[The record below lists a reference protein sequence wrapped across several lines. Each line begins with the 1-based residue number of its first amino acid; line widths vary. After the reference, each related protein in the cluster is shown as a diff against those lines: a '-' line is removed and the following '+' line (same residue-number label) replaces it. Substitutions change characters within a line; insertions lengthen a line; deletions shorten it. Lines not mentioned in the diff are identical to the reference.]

1 MKDIENSEV
10 TLDQIITIIAEVKV
24 MGDDNIYR
32 WFTPYRQYIFCDTAV
47 MRLSCSWCDQ
57 DNNPERKG
65 KTLHYKLCLDSVT
78 YWIPD
83 WAATVEG
90 KLREEWEQNIDA
102 RIQRNAEKT
111 TVRVMIPGTLEYNG
125 REFGETHGLTEPRLI
140 DATRDGKG
148 LLVPHIH

>member
-1 MKDIENSEV
+1 MKYIENSEV

-47 MRLSCSWCDQ
+47 MDISCHWCDE
-57 DNNPERKG
+57 DSNPLQKG
-65 KTLHYKLCLDSVT
+65 STMHYKLCLDSVT

-102 RIQRNAEKT
+102 RIQRNAENT
-111 TVRVMIPGTLEYNG
+111 TTRVMIPGGLEYNG
-125 REFGETHGLTEPRLI
+125 REFGNAHGLIEPRLI
-140 DATRDGKG
+140 DESRTGSG
-148 LLVPHIH
+148 SIQT